1 MSQIFEALRKAEALE
16 SSSSWRKEVGE
27 MVERRRSGRRS
38 IAARIRVYGHGQ
50 GISPFFEENSI
61 LNASGTGALLLMR
74 TPVVAGQKLLLIN
87 EAAQRVQEC
96 RVVRTSCCD
105 SLELEVAVE
114 FPSPQPE
121 FWTRLEEQVEE
132 RGIEKRKRPRIE
144 AAENPLYP
152 GYKRSARGDYR
163 LWRPNP
169 HRMASCFMYPSRFPP
184 AKSRPKRSCVM
195 HMMERGWE
203 LSLSACRMKRAP
215 VSTICCKSCSADAV
229 FCSNGLYGIAIGA
242 ARPSP
247 RLHAWLRKVDQ
258 SSRWRRAGCEFD
270 LPAPEF

>member
-132 RGIEKRKRPRIE
+132 RGIEKRKRPRITL
-144 AAENPLYP
+144 PR
-152 GYKRSARGDYR
+152 GMSITWRSRGE
-163 LWRPNP
+163 
-169 HRMASCFMYPSRFPP
+169 SVVSRVQTIS
-184 AKSRPKRSCVM
+184 A
-195 HMMERGWE
+195 GG
-203 LSLSACRMKRAP
+203 LSIM
-215 VSTICCKSCSADAV
+215 
-229 FCSNGLYGIAIGA
+229 
-242 ARPSP
+242 
-247 RLHAWLRKVDQ
+247 
-258 SSRWRRAGCEFD
+258 
-270 LPAPEF
+270 APEPPPNGELLHVSFEVPAGEVTAQAIVRHAHDGEGMGVEFVGMSDEARARLDHLLQKLLR

>member
-61 LNASGTGALLLMR
+61 LNASGTGALLRMR

-132 RGIEKRKRPRIE
+132 RGIEKRKRPRITL
-144 AAENPLYP
+144 PR
-152 GYKRSARGDYR
+152 GMSITWRSRGE
-163 LWRPNP
+163 
-169 HRMASCFMYPSRFPP
+169 SVVSRVQTIS
-184 AKSRPKRSCVM
+184 A
-195 HMMERGWE
+195 GG
-203 LSLSACRMKRAP
+203 LSIM
-215 VSTICCKSCSADAV
+215 
-229 FCSNGLYGIAIGA
+229 
-242 ARPSP
+242 
-247 RLHAWLRKVDQ
+247 
-258 SSRWRRAGCEFD
+258 
-270 LPAPEF
+270 APEPPPNGELLHVSFEVPAGEVTAQAIVRHAHDGEGMGVEFVGMSDEARARLDHLLQKLLR